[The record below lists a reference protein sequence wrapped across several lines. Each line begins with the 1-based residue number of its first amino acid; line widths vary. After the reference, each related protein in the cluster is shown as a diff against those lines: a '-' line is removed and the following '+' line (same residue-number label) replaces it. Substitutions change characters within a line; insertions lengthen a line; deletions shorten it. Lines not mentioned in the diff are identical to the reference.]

1 MSDALANEYGVG
13 SDEMLTP
20 HEVEQRIRR
29 AATALWEW
37 GQEHSKACDALRDAE
52 KAWGLAEARSHL
64 ETARLSPELR
74 AKDVEMAVR
83 LQCEPQWLAFIDAK
97 SDEHKSRHRKQA
109 LERVLRAFEN
119 HEKFLERVVAR

>member
-1 MSDALANEYGVG
+1 VSDALAEQFGVG

-20 HEVEQRIRR
+20 AEVERRIRR
-29 AATALWEW
+29 VANDLWLW

-52 KAWGLAEARSHL
+52 KAWGIAEAESHL

-74 AKDVEMAVR
+74 AKDVDMVVR
-83 LQCEPQWLAFIDAK
+83 LACREKWERYIDAK
-97 SDEHKSRHRKQA
+97 SEEHKSRHRKQA

-119 HEKFLERVVAR
+119 HEKFLERVVTR